1 MNRLMTSRLEEALKS
16 FPLYSQDG
24 KGKDAVCVA
33 IFTIGNARWFVL
45 EGSRESDDTIMFCIV
60 VGLAED
66 EYGYVSLNELVEV
79 EIDCRKQGYGIL
91 QVTEIPY
98 FKPRPIGEIA
108 DKSLQSFLS
117 RLHDRP
123 DE

>member
-1 MNRLMTSRLEEALKS
+1 MNRLMTPRLEEAFKG

-45 EGSRESDDTIMFCIV
+45 EGSREGDDTIMFCIV

-66 EYGYVSLNELVEV
+66 EYGYVSLNELAEI

-91 QVTEIPY
+91 QVTEVPY
-98 FKPRPIGEIA
+98 FKPRPLREIP
-108 DKSLQSFLS
+108 DSRLQSLLS

-123 DE
+123 GE

>member
-1 MNRLMTSRLEEALKS
+1 MNRLMTPRLEEAFKG

-24 KGKDAVCVA
+24 RGKDAVCVA

-45 EGSRESDDTIMFCIV
+45 EGSREGDDTIMFCIV

-66 EYGYVSLNELVEV
+66 EYGYVSLNELAEI

-91 QVTEIPY
+91 QVTEVPY
-98 FKPRPIGEIA
+98 FKPRPLREIP
-108 DKSLQSFLS
+108 DSRLQSLLS

-123 DE
+123 GE

>member
-1 MNRLMTSRLEEALKS
+1 MNRLMTPRLEEAFKG

-24 KGKDAVCVA
+24 KGKDAVCVT

-45 EGSRESDDTIMFCIV
+45 EGSREGDDTIMFCIV

-66 EYGYVSLNELVEV
+66 EYGYVSLNELAEI

-91 QVTEIPY
+91 QVTEVPY
-98 FKPRPIGEIA
+98 FKPRPLREIP
-108 DKSLQSFLS
+108 DSRLQSLLS